1 MKQQTPLKQIFCS
14 FFNRWRALGY
24 EKAIGAIKRY
34 PKAITTH
41 AEASKIPGVGS
52 KMADKIV
59 EILESGSLEKVGQVC
74 EGEKAKVINL
84 FNRVWGAG
92 PASAEAWYQQV
103 RLCLAVCFFTLY

>member
-1 MKQQTPLKQIFCS
+1 M
-14 FFNRWRALGY
+14 GY

-92 PASAEAWYQQV
+92 PASAEAWFQQV
-103 RLCLAVCFFTLY
+103 FSSLCFQVILITKLWLIKQKFSSLYLQVL